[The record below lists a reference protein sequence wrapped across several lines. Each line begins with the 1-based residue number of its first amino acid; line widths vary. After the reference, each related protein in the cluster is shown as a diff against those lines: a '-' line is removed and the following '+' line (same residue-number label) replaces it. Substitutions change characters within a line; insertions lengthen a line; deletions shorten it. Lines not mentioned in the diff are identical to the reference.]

1 MKKLISLCL
10 LLLPLMTFGAGSG
23 VHLEH
28 ADVDLGDQPSLQRG
42 AKLFVNYCLSCHSAS
57 YARFNGVAKDL
68 GIPEDVMKKNMLFV
82 SDKIGSYMKIAMDKD
97 DAKKWLG
104 VTPPDLSVIA
114 RSRGS
119 DWIYTFLN
127 SFYLD
132 SSKAT
137 GVNNTVF
144 KDTAMPHVLW
154 ELQGWQQP
162 VYTEEEHGEAEHKET
177 IKVISGL
184 ELASAGKMNEKEYHQ
199 ATHDLTNFL
208 TYLGEPARLVR
219 KKVGFWVIL
228 FLLVLLI
235 PAYKLKK
242 EYWKDVK

>member
-10 LLLPLMTFGAGSG
+10 LLFPLMAFSAGGG
-23 VHLEH
+23 VHLDH
-28 ADVDLGDQPSLQRG
+28 ANVDLGDKPSLQRG
-42 AKLFVNYCLSCHSAS
+42 AKLFVNYCLSCHSAA
-57 YARFNGVAKDL
+57 YARFNGTAKDI
-68 GIPEDVMKKNMLFV
+68 GIPEDVMLKNLMFA

-97 DAKKWLG
+97 DAKKWFG
-104 VTPPDLSVIA
+104 VTPPDLSVIS

-132 SSKAT
+132 SSKAS

-154 ELQGWQQP
+154 ELQGWQRP
-162 VYTEEEHGEAEHKET
+162 VYTEEDHGEGDKEAA
-177 IKVISGL
+177 KVLSGL
-184 ELASAGKMNEKEYHQ
+184 QLVAAGKLNEEDYQQ
-199 ATHDLTNFL
+199 ATRDLTNFL
-208 TYLGEPARLVR
+208 TYLGEPAQLIR